1 MAYSSFTLSQVSRTF
16 QLETFWQPALFADI
30 EPVEPSEE
38 LTAVLKRNLPFALAM
53 GTEKA
58 KSELIVSPILPFALA
73 MGTEKAKSELIVSPI
88 LIELCLH
95 FNNRVSLFSG
105 IDFNV
110 DAESGLTGVC
120 DFLVSLSPQLVDLE
134 APAIILVEAKK
145 DSLTDGLGQCV
156 AEMVAAQRFNA
167 EKGNDIPCVYGA
179 TTSGTEWLFLKLE
192 GQTLSVDLGVY
203 QLAECARILGILTS
217 MVSQQA

>member
-1 MAYSSFTLSQVSRTF
+1 MAYSSFTLGKVSKTF
-16 QLETFWQPALFADI
+16 HLETIRKRGIFADI
-30 EPVEPSEE
+30 EPVEPSAQ
-38 LTAVLKRNLPFALAM
+38 LTMVLERNLPFALTM

-58 KSELIVSPILPFALA
+58 KSEMVVAQVLV
-73 MGTEKAKSELIVSPI
+73 
-88 LIELCLH
+88 ELCLH

-110 DAESGLTGVC
+110 DIANGLMGVC
-120 DFLVSLSPQLVDLE
+120 DFLVSLSPQAFDLE

-156 AEMVAAQRFNA
+156 AAMVAAQRFNA
-167 EKGNDIPCVYGA
+167 DAGNEIPCVYGG
-179 TTSGTEWLFLKLE
+179 TTSGTEWLFLKLARK
-192 GQTLSVDLGVY
+192 TLSIDMTVY
-203 QLAECARILGILTS
+203 QLVQCDKILGILAS

>member
-16 QLETFWQPALFADI
+16 QLETIRRRGIFADI
-30 EPVEPSEE
+30 EPVAPSEH
-38 LTAVLKRNLPFALAM
+38 LTAALERKLPFAVAM

-58 KSELIVSPILPFALA
+58 KSELIVADIL
-73 MGTEKAKSELIVSPI
+73 V
-88 LIELCLH
+88 ELCLH
-95 FNNRVSLFSG
+95 FADRVSLFSG

-110 DAESGLTGVC
+110 DATNGLTGVC
-120 DFLVSLSPQLVDLE
+120 DFLVSLSPQAFEVE
-134 APAIILVEAKK
+134 APAIILVEAKR

-167 EKGNDIPCVYGA
+167 DAGNDIPCVYGA
-179 TTSGTEWLFLKLE
+179 TTSGTEWFFLKLE
-192 GQTLSVDLGVY
+192 GQTLSIDMTVY
-203 QLAECARILGILTS
+203 QLVQCDKILGILAS